1 MSNFDSY
8 DDILAWC
15 LSLADMEPAGADDW
29 NSEVSSAIVR
39 AWDDLHNRF
48 AFWWARKY
56 PPGAFVTT
64 EDITTLTL
72 TIAAAGTS
80 VAGTLSATYAT
91 SLANYKIKP
100 GGKNWVARITAH
112 TAGTNAL
119 TLDAVPEAIAAGT
132 ACVIFQDEYQ
142 LASDLG
148 LFVDGLWKQ
157 DGHFVELWS
166 EERLRR
172 EYPDPPSGGD
182 TPVAFCRLDKRRIRL
197 SHYPQSVKR
206 YEYPYAA
213 VLAQPSGSGD
223 LAIDQNFRHVLA
235 DGAAYFAYL
244 FKSDKRAGLFEK
256 MFERGIEEAIKY
268 HERLMGGLGTRQ
280 GGRMEGPY
288 A

>member
-1 MSNFDSY
+1 MANFDSY
-8 DDILAWC
+8 NDVLSWV
-15 LSLADMEPAGADDW
+15 LSLADMQASGDDW
-29 NSEVSSAIVR
+29 ESETKSAIVR
-39 AWDDLHNRF
+39 AWDDFMNRHPWWF
-48 AFWWARKY
+48 ALKF
-56 PPGAFVTT
+56 PPGVFLTSD
-64 EDITTLTL
+64 DITNRTL
-72 TIAAAGTS
+72 TIVASGTA
-80 VAGTLSATYAT
+80 VAGTLSSTVAID
-91 SLANYKIKP
+91 LDNYKIKP
-100 GGKNWVARITAH
+100 SGKNWAARITAH
-112 TAGTNAL
+112 TAGSASI
-119 TLDAVPEAIAAGT
+119 TLDAAPEAITAGT

-148 LFVDGLWKQ
+148 LFVDGLWQQ
-157 DGHFVELWS
+157 DGHFVELWA

-197 SHYPQSVKR
+197 SHYPMAVKR

-244 FKSDKRAGLFEK
+244 FKSDKRASLFKQE
-256 MFERGIEEAIKY
+256 FERGIEEAIKY
-268 HERLMGGLGTRQ
+268 HQRLMGGLGTRQ
-280 GGRMEGPY
+280 GGRMVGPY

>member
-1 MSNFDSY
+1 MANFDSY
-8 DDILAWC
+8 NDVLSWV
-15 LSLADMEPAGADDW
+15 LSLADMQASGDDW
-29 NSEVSSAIVR
+29 ESETKSAIVR
-39 AWDDLHNRF
+39 AWDDFMNRHPWWF
-48 AFWWARKY
+48 ALKF
-56 PPGAFVTT
+56 PPGVFLTSD
-64 EDITTLTL
+64 DITNRTL
-72 TIAAAGTS
+72 TIVASGTA
-80 VAGTLSATYAT
+80 VAGTLSSTVAID
-91 SLANYKIKP
+91 LDNYKIKP
-100 GGKNWVARITAH
+100 SGKNWAARITAH
-112 TAGTNAL
+112 TAGSASI
-119 TLDAVPEAIAAGT
+119 TLDAAPEAITAGT

-148 LFVDGLWKQ
+148 LFVDGLWRQ
-157 DGHFVELWS
+157 DGHFVELWA

-197 SHYPQSVKR
+197 SHYPMAVKR

-244 FKSDKRAGLFEK
+244 FKSDKRASLFKQE
-256 MFERGIEEAIKY
+256 FERGIEEAIKY
-268 HERLMGGLGTRQ
+268 HQRLMGGLGTRQ
-280 GGRMEGPY
+280 GGRMVGPY

>member
-1 MSNFDSY
+1 MANFDSY
-8 DDILAWC
+8 NDVLSWV
-15 LSLADMEPAGADDW
+15 LSLADMQASGDDW
-29 NSEVSSAIVR
+29 ESETKSAIVR
-39 AWDDLHNRF
+39 AWDDFMNRHPWWF
-48 AFWWARKY
+48 ALKF
-56 PPGAFVTT
+56 PPGVFLTSD
-64 EDITTLTL
+64 DITNRTL
-72 TIAAAGTS
+72 TIVASGTA
-80 VAGTLSATYAT
+80 VAGTLSSTVAID
-91 SLANYKIKP
+91 LDNYKIKP
-100 GGKNWVARITAH
+100 SGKNWAARITAH
-112 TAGTNAL
+112 TAGSASI
-119 TLDAVPEAIAAGT
+119 TLDAAPEAITAGT

-157 DGHFVELWS
+157 DGHFVELWA

-197 SHYPQSVKR
+197 SHYPMAVKR

-244 FKSDKRAGLFEK
+244 FKSDKRASLFKQE
-256 MFERGIEEAIKY
+256 FERGIEEAIKY
-268 HERLMGGLGTRQ
+268 HQRLMGGLGTRQ
-280 GGRMEGPY
+280 GGRMVGPY